1 MVQPEVVTKATAI
14 LGLQVFSLKIY
25 NLSWGKRCHN
35 PWFKQRSRWKNSRAT
50 IFHTEMVKMITWG
63 HAQGPT
69 KRGFRLKTWDQKWGE
84 MRSKYSCLLLYYMKY
99 SVFFGKSWIVSQQ
112 TESGRICFFQIK
124 GKCTLFGGP
133 RKFMRYRWII
143 TLGCKWRFSS
153 GFPTTT
159 NDVLLEGNWRWHP
172 GRVSHPNT
180 FTSFTPFVDPQ
191 GCRFGPEKISA
202 TRAPGNSPIFR
213 SIGYHLKTG
222 LVSENVQETDLQ
234 PLTHTRKQKRAH
246 QKPNRLESE
255 KHMSESTVMERHH
268 SPGRGCYTI
277 FIEKAAS
284 WQLDVQKNLEPVCP
298 CFFGLQPS
306 QKMALSK
313 QNNGHFP
320 GSRFR
325 FRVYLGSCSPQIT
338 RQIPRLLYYA
348 HLNFCFKTRLF
359 NFEKIHGHDTV

>member
-1 MVQPEVVTKATAI
+1 MVQPEVVAKATAI

-69 KRGFRLKTWDQKWGE
+69 KRGFRLKTRDQKWGE

-143 TLGCKWRFSS
+143 TWGCKWRFSS

-159 NDVLLEGNWRWHP
+159 NDVLLLVLTMASWE
-172 GRVSHPNT
+172 
-180 FTSFTPFVDPQ
+180 SFASQHLYLFHSLVDTR
-191 GCRFGPEKISA
+191 GCRFGPEKIPP
-202 TRAPGNSPIFR
+202 PGPLGTHQYLDPYQTIWKPALFPKMYRRLISNLDT
-213 SIGYHLKTG
+213 HQKTK
-222 LVSENVQETDLQ
+222 N
-234 PLTHTRKQKRAH
+234 PP
-246 QKPNRLESE
+246 KPNRLESE
-255 KHMSESTVMERHH
+255 KHMSESTVMERHRL
-268 SPGRGCYTI
+268 PGPVCYT
-277 FIEKAAS
+277 
-284 WQLDVQKNLEPVCP
+284 VGV
-298 CFFGLQPS
+298 QPS

>member
-1 MVQPEVVTKATAI
+1 MVQPEVVAKATAI

-69 KRGFRLKTWDQKWGE
+69 KRGFRLKTRDQKWGE

-143 TLGCKWRFSS
+143 TWGCKWRFSS

-159 NDVLLEGNWRWHP
+159 NDVLLLVLTMASWE
-172 GRVSHPNT
+172 
-180 FTSFTPFVDPQ
+180 SFASQHLYLFHSLVDTR
-191 GCRFGPEKISA
+191 GCRFGPEKIPP
-202 TRAPGNSPIFR
+202 PGPLGTHQYLDPYQTIWKPALFPKMYRRLISNLDTHQKTKNPPETKPIGIR
-213 SIGYHLKTG
+213 ETYVRKHSDGKT
-222 LVSENVQETDLQ
+222 
-234 PLTHTRKQKRAH
+234 PLTWAGVLHSWRTTLPKDGPFQAKQW
-246 QKPNRLESE
+246 S
-255 KHMSESTVMERHH
+255 
-268 SPGRGCYTI
+268 
-277 FIEKAAS
+277 F
-284 WQLDVQKNLEPVCP
+284 
-298 CFFGLQPS
+298 
-306 QKMALSK
+306 
-313 QNNGHFP
+313 
-320 GSRFR
+320 SRFQ
-325 FRVYLGSCSPQIT
+325 VQVPSISG
-338 RQIPRLLYYA
+338 
-348 HLNFCFKTRLF
+348 
-359 NFEKIHGHDTV
+359 